1 MGSQRIWRGACVA
14 IAMVAVSV
22 GLSGCFDLVQTVGI
36 DRQGAGRYLVSVSAE
51 GIVGQAIKNEKLVNR
66 QNHATLSTTDVNG
79 KITRTAIVDF
89 KSLSELSFSDEIMSQ
104 HVTSRDLFGLG
115 PSHVTFV
122 ADVMIGKAKS
132 ENPRTASAGDVGQS
146 IAQSI
151 LGDHTYVFTVTVP
164 GDVERAVPITINSQ
178 TYQPTVTGD
187 FYNGRVVTWRLPLY
201 ALVSA
206 QSLNFEVD
214 FWAWGF
220 FNDTKSR
227 LVAND

>member
-1 MGSQRIWRGACVA
+1 MASQRIWRGAIVGLTM
-14 IAMVAVSV
+14 IAAGV

-36 DRQGAGRYLVSVSAE
+36 DRQGAGRYLVSVTGE
-51 GIVGQAIKNEKLVNR
+51 GIVGQALKNEKLVNK

-79 KITRTAIVDF
+79 RITRTATVDF
-89 KSLSELSFSDEIMSQ
+89 KSLSELAFSDEVMSQ
-104 HVTSRDLFGLG
+104 RVTGRDFFGLG
-115 PSHVTFV
+115 PAHVAFT
-122 ADVMIGKAKS
+122 ANLMINKAKS
-132 ENPRTASAGDVGQS
+132 ENPQTASAGDVGQQ
-146 IAQSI
+146 IARSI
-151 LGDHTYVFTVTVP
+151 LGDHTYIFTVTVP
-164 GDVERAVPITINSQ
+164 GDVERAAPITVGGQ

-214 FWAWGF
+214 FWAYGF
-220 FNDTKSR
+220 FKDTKSQ